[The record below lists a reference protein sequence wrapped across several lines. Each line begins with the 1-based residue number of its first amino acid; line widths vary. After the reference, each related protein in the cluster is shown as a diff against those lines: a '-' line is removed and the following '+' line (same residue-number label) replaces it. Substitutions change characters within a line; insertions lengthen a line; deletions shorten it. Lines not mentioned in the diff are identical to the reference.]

1 MRKVYLKYRN
11 KVVAVVSS
19 AVVGITVIA
28 GTAQAG
34 APSLADSLEVTIEPG
49 PVYAAMAAMILIIGG
64 IAAYKF
70 VKSML
75 RG

>member
-19 AVVGITVIA
+19 AVVGITALA
-28 GTAQAG
+28 GSAHAAG
-34 APSLADSLEVTIEPG
+34 PTLADSLVVTIEPG

-64 IAAYKF
+64 IAAYRF